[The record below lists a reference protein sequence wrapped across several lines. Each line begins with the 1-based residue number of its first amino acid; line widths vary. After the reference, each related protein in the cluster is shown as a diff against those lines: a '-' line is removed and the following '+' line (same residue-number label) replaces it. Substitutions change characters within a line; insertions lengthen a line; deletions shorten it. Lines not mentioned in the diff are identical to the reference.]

1 MAYPTWKRMYFNVF
15 IFFFFLVEIKCGN
28 LGKTIYL
35 NSMDKTRVHIH
46 VSYFLASSSKKNG
59 GVTNAFTLPF
69 VYSLLSAI
77 PFPILLWNFVSGV
90 CQAVIC
96 PHLHSPHHEG
106 YFLSL
111 GAQPGHVSNPVTPH
125 SWFCHLNAILN
136 GVIR

>member
-1 MAYPTWKRMYFNVF
+1 MYFSVF
-15 IFFFFLVEIKCGN
+15 IFFFLAETKCGN

-35 NSMDKTRVHIH
+35 DSVDKTRVHLH
-46 VSYFLASSSKKNG
+46 VSYFLASSPKKM
-59 GVTNAFTLPF
+59 GVLHDAFTLPF
-69 VYSLLSAI
+69 VYSLLSAT
-77 PFPILLWNFVSGV
+77 PFPILSCDFVGRV

-96 PHLHSPHHEG
+96 PHCHSPHHEG

-111 GAQPGHVSNPVTPH
+111 GARPGQVSNPVMPH